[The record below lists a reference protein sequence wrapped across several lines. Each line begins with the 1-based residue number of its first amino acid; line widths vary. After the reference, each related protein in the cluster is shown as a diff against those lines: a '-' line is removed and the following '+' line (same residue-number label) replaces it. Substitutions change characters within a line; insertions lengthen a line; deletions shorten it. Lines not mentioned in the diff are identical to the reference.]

1 MIKKARTSP
10 GQSLPDSEQITDPVR
25 VTRLL
30 EKLAKRNTLLT
41 AEIPGHQERYTS
53 CIVDVGGPYV
63 LLDELLPSSG
73 HMLLLAERT
82 LQVTGK
88 LSGIDIRFITTLDR
102 VDDRD
107 NAVTYHMN
115 LPAQLEYRQRR
126 QGYRVH
132 IPMAQTLR
140 VIFDNSDGTVIEG
153 VLHDLSHGGAA
164 MIFPDGKPA
173 VKPGLLQECAI
184 ELPGDVWLYC
194 AVELRHSNKLPSRD
208 QQLLGARFIKLSP
221 VQSRLVGNCISKLE
235 REFIRKRTAD

>member
-25 VTRLL
+25 VARLL
-30 EKLAKRNTLLT
+30 EQLAKRNTLLT
-41 AEIPGHQERYTS
+41 AEIPGHQEHYTS
-53 CIVDVGGPYV
+53 CIVEVGGPFV

-73 HMLLLAERT
+73 HKLLLAERT

-88 LSGIDIRFITTLDR
+88 LSGIDIRFVTTLDR

-107 NAVTYHMN
+107 NVVTYHMN

-140 VIFDNSDGTVIEG
+140 VIFDNGTVIEG
-153 VLHDLSHGGAA
+153 ALYDLSHGGAA

-194 AVELRHSNKLPSRD
+194 AVELRHSNKIPSRD
-208 QQLLGARFIKLSP
+208 QQLVGARFIKLSP
-221 VQSRLVGNCISKLE
+221 VQARLVAHCISTLE